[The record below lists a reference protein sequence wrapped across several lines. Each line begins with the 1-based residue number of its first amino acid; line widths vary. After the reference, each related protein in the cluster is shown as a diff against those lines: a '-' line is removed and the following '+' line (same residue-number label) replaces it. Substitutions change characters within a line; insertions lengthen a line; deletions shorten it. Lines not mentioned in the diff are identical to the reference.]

1 MSNLPGIAGSLEVTS
16 SVGLP
21 CVISASMY
29 SGSSDGPRLR
39 LPSSESASEP
49 DADAEGDRLSAAGGG
64 DFLRDDEAA
73 AVVDFRFGFGF
84 VADVVLVLSFALDL
98 GAEVE
103 GPSPGDAR
111 GRGGLKGSRRRF
123 WAGWRSAGMLLAGFC
138 CKEHSLLAFEKG
150 LDLLRWLAMACF
162 RGTIDRQSGFF
173 PFWV

>member
-1 MSNLPGIAGSLEVTS
+1 MRVSASLE
-16 SVGLP
+16 
-21 CVISASMY
+21 SAS
-29 SGSSDGPRLR
+29 
-39 LPSSESASEP
+39 SEP
-49 DADAEGDRLSAAGGG
+49 DADAEGDGLSAAGGG

-73 AVVDFRFGFGF
+73 AAVVDLRLGFGF
-84 VADVVLVLSFALDL
+84 VDEVVGLLVLVFSFAAGL